1 MDIKKLI
8 EDVIYDLANNESLAA
23 VVTKLQVIA
32 KLLKNKELQLWI
44 ENEFI
49 YGYKNV
55 EEVPDYR
62 KINVSNVKASFLLH
76 QGFGRMMQYTNW
88 DVPIS
93 NLGMEHYSDFMNIKV
108 QQTVFSID
116 QILCENEGNIHLSLT
131 AYEKLLVQ
139 QKILDNCEISN
150 INKIVSRQ
158 CFLNIVNTAK
168 AKLLDLFLELNET
181 VFNNEINFNV
191 MDKKE
196 EISQIVNH
204 TINTGVYVSENS
216 TANIHHSNVAGGSHN
231 QIHFSA
237 DFKEKVLELTEK
249 IENLAEDVEID
260 RDDIAFEI
268 SKIKIAL
275 EKEDSPKF
283 IKSAFNA
290 IKGITASIAG
300 NVAANEITEVIN
312 HSLPNINF

>member
-93 NLGMEHYSDFMNIKV
+93 NLGMEHYSDLMNIKV

-237 DFKEKVLELTEK
+237 DFKEKV
-249 IENLAEDVEID
+249 
-260 RDDIAFEI
+260 
-268 SKIKIAL
+268 
-275 EKEDSPKF
+275 
-283 IKSAFNA
+283 
-290 IKGITASIAG
+290 
-300 NVAANEITEVIN
+300 
-312 HSLPNINF
+312 